1 MNEYDAE
8 KGLLGCICWGQPETT
23 AEIMAAVDP
32 AGFTNLHL
40 IETWEVLRTLE
51 RDGRPTDMVE
61 IGRAWASVHDGAKAP
76 MLAFSEALEEAP
88 SAANWP
94 RYAEDI
100 AIAHRRREL
109 VAAAQSI
116 ANDPDNAAPVIER
129 IQQAEVIGSRTPPRR
144 SSKDVARMLIDDIEE
159 RSRLNGRL
167 AGISYGIERIDRMTE
182 GLQAGEYVIVGA
194 RPSIG
199 KTALGVTL
207 LANIAVQNEVP
218 CLFITCETNELG
230 IHRRLL
236 ANVSGLGIGDLK
248 SGRFLDDG
256 ARRAFTTSARVA
268 KAPIWYRNGMGW
280 MDGHAAARE
289 IRNAAKAHGIKVVF
303 IDYLQ
308 RLKIDGKA
316 EKRTY
321 AIAENSEAIKTA
333 ADQSGVAVIA
343 MAQLNREAEDDDT
356 PPSLRSLADCG
367 QIERDADTVILIH
380 RKRTEAIGR
389 GALIIA
395 KARDGETGIVPVDY
409 HGPTVRFTEAKERP
423 E

>member
-1 MNEYDAE
+1 MNDYDPE
-8 KGLLGCICWGQPETT
+8 IGLLGCICWGNAETT
-23 AEIMAAVDP
+23 AEIMATVDP
-32 AGFTNLHL
+32 AGFTNVHL
-40 IETWEVLRTLE
+40 IETWEVLRTIE
-51 RDGRPTDMVE
+51 KDGRPVDMVE
-61 IGRAWASVHDGAKAP
+61 IGRLWGTIHNGAKPP
-76 MLAFSEALEEAP
+76 MIAFSEALDQVP

-100 AIAHRRREL
+100 ATAHRRREL
-109 VAAAQSI
+109 IAAAQSI

-129 IQQAEVIGSRTPPRR
+129 IQHAEPASKHPPRR
-144 SSKDVARMLIDDIEE
+144 SSKDVARMLIDDIEV
-159 RSRLNGRL
+159 RSRLGGRL
-167 AGISYGIERIDRMTE
+167 AGISYGIDRIDRMTE
-182 GLQAGEYVIVGA
+182 GLQPGEYVIVGA

-236 ANVSGLGIGDLK
+236 ANVSGLGLGTLK
-248 SGRFLDDG
+248 SGRFDG
-256 ARRAFTTSARVA
+256 EDGRRAFTNSARVA

-289 IRNAAKAHGIKVVF
+289 IRNAARAHGIKVVF

-333 ADQSGVAVIA
+333 ADQAGVAVIA

-409 HGPTVRFTEAKERP
+409 HGPTVRFTESIEKLE
-423 E
+423 